1 MEGFRNARGLTL
13 PLRQSY
19 TPLCFTW
26 LFFIWFGSIELH
38 MLNLPQ
44 DSPASALAAAA
55 SAASAAV
62 VAAAA
67 SAASAASAAA
77 VASSVPHDLDSVIWS

>member
-1 MEGFRNARGLTL
+1 MIYRAARVE
-13 PLRQSY
+13 PS
-19 TPLCFTW
+19 
-26 LFFIWFGSIELH
+26 
-38 MLNLPQ
+38 PQ

-67 SAASAASAAA
+67 I
-77 VASSVPHDLDSVIWS
+77 ASSGPQCRDLMFWS